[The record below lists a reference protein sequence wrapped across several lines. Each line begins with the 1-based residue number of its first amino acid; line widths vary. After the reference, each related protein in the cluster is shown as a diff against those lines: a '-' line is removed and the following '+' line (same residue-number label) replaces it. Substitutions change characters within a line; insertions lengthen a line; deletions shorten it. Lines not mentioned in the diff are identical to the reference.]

1 MKRLILVLAIISI
14 AIMGMNSRAEAVSI
28 GSAEVSSGATIIN
41 FDSLPSGTLV
51 DDEFS
56 SQGVLFSNPTPAF
69 GGAGG
74 IITSASGN
82 ARALAVTAS
91 IIATFSVPVYEVGV
105 DVVFGLSPNVT
116 LDVYDSSNALRESVT
131 LLSDGFLGIRR
142 TEAIAYAIIH
152 DSSFDF
158 EIDNFTFYNVV
169 ATPEPASLVLLGSG
183 LMGFGILRWRRKQKE
198 AS

>member
-56 SQGVLFSNPTPAF
+56 SQGVLFSNPTPAY

-91 IIATFSVPVYEVGV
+91 IITTFSVPVYEVGV
-105 DVVFGLSPNVT
+105 DVVFGFSPIT
-116 LDVYDSSNALRESVT
+116 LEVYDSSYALRESLT
-131 LLSDGFLGIRR
+131 LLSDGFIGIRR

-152 DSSFDF
+152 DSGFDF
-158 EIDNFTFYNVV
+158 EIDNFTYYGGG
-169 ATPEPASLVLLGSG
+169 ATPIPEPASLLLLGSG
-183 LMGFGILRWRRKQKE
+183 LVGIGFLGWRKKLV
-198 AS
+198 